1 MSWRGEHD
9 KYLKSKTWKNKRLA
23 AFAHHGKKC
32 ACCDSTDK
40 LEVHHISYMTYNRR
54 GRGTELM
61 RDLIPLCQLH
71 HRLIHQL
78 INELRDSRKFDP
90 KYNWE
95 KASKEALKYLLS
107 SNYRKNI
114 NSGRKSTAGKLKKT
128 YNETNKKIRKK
139 KQNKQKE
146 LDRLN
151 RGIGCAKG
159 SQLRYISVAEE
170 FLDDRKNS

>member
-1 MSWRGEHD
+1 M
-9 KYLKSKTWKNKRLA
+9 
-23 AFAHHGKKC
+23 
-32 ACCDSTDK
+32 
-40 LEVHHISYMTYNRR
+40 
-54 GRGTELM
+54 
-61 RDLIPLCQLH
+61 
-71 HRLIHQL
+71 
-78 INELRDSRKFDP
+78 
-90 KYNWE
+90 
-95 KASKEALKYLLS
+95 KYLLS

-128 YNETNKKIRKK
+128 YNETNKKIRK
-139 KQNKQKE
+139 QKE